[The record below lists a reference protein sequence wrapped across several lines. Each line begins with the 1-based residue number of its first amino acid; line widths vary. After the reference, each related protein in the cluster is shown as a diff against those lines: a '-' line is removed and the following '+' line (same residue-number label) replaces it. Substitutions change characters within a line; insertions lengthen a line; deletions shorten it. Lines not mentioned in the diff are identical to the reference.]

1 MSKSKQQPKGITR
14 LVQLSGENKTILCL
28 GSILSVF
35 GTIVQLMPFLSVYQ
49 VMAELL
55 RHAAMGSILDTK
67 FMISWAF
74 YGLGGLLVGYLLSYI
89 GGMMSHTFAYRAV
102 CGVRLKVAEHIGK
115 LPMGYMNH
123 NAVGKIKQ
131 VLDADVEQME
141 AFLAHQFPDFLST
154 VVMLIVLFIVMFSLN
169 IGLAFA
175 CLIPIVVGFGCQLY
189 TMIKIMKSG
198 GIKENFDALENISSS
213 SLQYVKGM
221 PSIKIFGQTVK
232 SFRKFYEDII
242 SYRDFTTKMT
252 EMIRPGYVRFRV
264 LVLSIA
270 TFIVPVGL
278 LIYLRSPE
286 NISFVVTFIFFL
298 IVGPGASAP
307 TLKLRSFSEGMNTV
321 NESIN
326 RVEAVLNENILQE
339 PEHGQLPTSY
349 DISFQDVSF
358 SYNAGNKQI
367 LNHVTFTARQGAIT
381 ALVGPSGA
389 GKSTIAEL
397 IPRFWDVD
405 RGAICIGGINIKD
418 IATKDLMDL
427 MSFVFQDSFLFTD
440 TLYNNIALGKPNA
453 TRQEVEQAAK
463 AAQCHDFIMAL
474 PDGYD
479 TRLGNGGVFLSGGE
493 KQRVSIARAIL
504 KNAPILI
511 LDEATAASDAENE
524 YQIQKALQELIK
536 NKTVI
541 MIAHRLTT
549 ICNTNQILV
558 VSNGSILENGTHDE
572 LLKRNGLYASMW
584 GASVSSTTWKIDT
597 RKEAAKS

>member
-14 LVQLSGENKTILCL
+14 LVQLSGESKTILYL

-67 FMISWAF
+67 FMIRWAL
-74 YGLGGLLVGYLLSYI
+74 YGFGGLLAGYLLSYI

-123 NAVGKIKQ
+123 NAVGKMKQ

-154 VVMLIVLFIVMFSLN
+154 VVMLIVLFIMMFSLN

-175 CLIPIVVGFGCQLY
+175 CLIPIVIGFGCQLY
-189 TMIKIMKSG
+189 TMIKIMKRG

-242 SYRDFTTKMT
+242 SYRDFTTRMT

-270 TFIVPVGL
+270 TFIVPLGL

-298 IVGPGASAP
+298 ILGPGASAP

-326 RVEAVLNENILQE
+326 RVESVLDENILQE
-339 PEHGQLPTSY
+339 PEHGQLPASY

-367 LNHVTFTARQGAIT
+367 LNHVSFTARQGSIT
-381 ALVGPSGA
+381 ALAGPSGA

-405 RGAICIGGINIKD
+405 SGAIRIGNINIKN
-418 IATKDLMDL
+418 IPSKDLMDL

-440 TLYNNIALGKPNA
+440 TIYNNIALGKPDA
-453 TRQEVEQAAK
+453 VRQEVEQASK

-479 TRLGNGGVFLSGGE
+479 TMIGNGGVFLSGGE
-493 KQRVSIARAIL
+493 QQRVSIARAIL

-536 NKTVI
+536 SKTVI

-549 ICNTNQILV
+549 ICNADQILV
-558 VSNGSILENGTHDE
+558 ISDGAILEKGTHNE

-584 GASVSSTTWKIDT
+584 GASMSSATWKIDT
-597 RKEAAKS
+597 GKEAAES

>member
-14 LVQLSGENKTILCL
+14 LVQLSGESKTILYL

-67 FMISWAF
+67 FMIRWAL
-74 YGLGGLLVGYLLSYI
+74 YGFGGLLAGYLLSYI

-123 NAVGKIKQ
+123 NAVGKMKQ

-154 VVMLIVLFIVMFSLN
+154 VVMLIVLFIMMFSLN

-175 CLIPIVVGFGCQLY
+175 CLIPIVIGFGCQLY
-189 TMIKIMKSG
+189 TMIKIMKRG

-242 SYRDFTTKMT
+242 SYRDFTTRMT

-270 TFIVPVGL
+270 TFIVPLGL

-298 IVGPGASAP
+298 ILGPGASAP

-326 RVEAVLNENILQE
+326 RVESVLDENILQE
-339 PEHGQLPTSY
+339 PEHGQLPASY

-367 LNHVTFTARQGAIT
+367 LNHVSFTARQGSIT
-381 ALVGPSGA
+381 ALAGPSGA

-405 RGAICIGGINIKD
+405 SGAIRIGNINIK
-418 IATKDLMDL
+418 T
-427 MSFVFQDSFLFTD
+427 F
-440 TLYNNIALGKPNA
+440 P
-453 TRQEVEQAAK
+453 
-463 AAQCHDFIMAL
+463 
-474 PDGYD
+474 
-479 TRLGNGGVFLSGGE
+479 
-493 KQRVSIARAIL
+493 
-504 KNAPILI
+504 
-511 LDEATAASDAENE
+511 
-524 YQIQKALQELIK
+524 QKI
-536 NKTVI
+536 
-541 MIAHRLTT
+541 
-549 ICNTNQILV
+549 
-558 VSNGSILENGTHDE
+558 
-572 LLKRNGLYASMW
+572 
-584 GASVSSTTWKIDT
+584 
-597 RKEAAKS
+597 